1 MFKKRKT
8 ILFVIIIVG
17 MIYSASR
24 GVEYVSMPGRAIKK
38 INEDYYNIK
47 INVNEKK
54 VMVDGNE
61 MELSDFLGVSDKK
74 VDGMI
79 EENSINEYLENNLIG
94 NMKISDDGI
103 SIFNPF
109 STDGLFV
116 VVKENCGEEV
126 VEDYDTIIEHDEII
140 KDRYTLSF
148 ENANDTKDAYNKL
161 KNDSRVK
168 SVFYN
173 YKFYLRETNAH
184 EFSTKNVAQEYKAWG
199 VDSTGLGNYS
209 KKMNSAKNKND
220 VKIAVLDSGI
230 LGTHEVFDV
239 GGTLNRIDYTLAY
252 DYTDKDDDVADDMG
266 HGTMVGGI
274 IAESTSNN
282 VSIIPMKVFKE
293 DGSGEFD
300 DIIKALDVCVD
311 NVDIVNMS
319 LGVNINDAESSDD
332 FYNFCDESNPIFK
345 EYYDQGLIMVCAAGN
360 DGNQLD
366 FPGCS
371 PYTLTASAIDS
382 NNEIAYF
389 SCFGDEVD
397 FALPGSAV
405 EVPINTS
412 DSAYALGN
420 GTSLSTPFL
429 SSAIAEIL
437 SEKGTDIARE
447 EWMNIL
453 KQNAVDLGDEG
464 KDIYYGYGS
473 LDFNSYM
480 FNKPDIISLDV
491 PENVWNT
498 SIMVSANAICGNSIT
513 SYALTQSDT
522 EPSQWQNVSSPSTD
536 VDISLDVRNNGTNY
550 IWVKDSLGNVTH
562 KSFEVRYVDSIA
574 PTIGTLSCVEKSRNG
589 FTATIDI
596 QDGLSG
602 VSKVEWY
609 FKDSSSADY
618 TKYTE
623 ILEDEGIGRTD
634 SFEGHRVFSDLNS
647 DTEYELFVDVFD
659 MAGNYSRS
667 NELRIRTDKEEKNIT
682 VKNYTN
688 KKASITIGEE
698 TSDENHTFISA
709 ENNIR
714 VTCEEACVVLI
725 RKSENEYETISG
737 SGSGKIYDFNLGN
750 NIENDIEVEI
760 ALRGDTNLSGS
771 VNLTDAIEIR
781 RSRLSLTHELYAKLS
796 ALEEK
801 VADANKSGSLNLTDA
816 ITIRKSRLSPS
827 SGDYKKLEW

>member
-116 VVKENCGEEV
+116 VVKEDSGEEV

-371 PYTLTASAIDS
+371 PYTLAASAIDS

-609 FKDSSSADY
+609 FKDSSSANY

-623 ILEDEGIGRTD
+623 PAVETPRMQGRKTTVSIFALEAAKDAGKLGIGVD
-634 SFEGHRVFSDLNS
+634 SDQYAVFKDQQPELAASIITSSLKEVGNSLYTVIEEKLAGTFKIEGERRWFGMD
-647 DTEYELFVDVFD
+647 
-659 MAGNYSRS
+659 GNYVG
-667 NELRIRTDKEEKNIT
+667 L
-682 VKNYTN
+682 
-688 KKASITIGEE
+688 
-698 TSDENHTFISA
+698 A
-709 ENNIR
+709 ENENYLAL
-714 VTCEEACVVLI
+714 TTEEERAAIDDIKAKMASGEIKVDTA
-725 RKSENEYETISG
+725 YGMETAT
-737 SGSGKIYDFNLGN
+737 L
-750 NIENDIEVEI
+750 NDLV
-760 ALRGDTNLSGS
+760 AS
-771 VNLTDAIEIR
+771 VAP
-781 RSRLSLTHELYAKLS
+781 AQ
-796 ALEEK
+796 
-801 VADANKSGSLNLTDA
+801 
-816 ITIRKSRLSPS
+816 
-827 SGDYKKLEW
+827 